1 MTENLLNMLSV
12 CRIWCIANRV
22 LLGVAG
28 ILWFSTLVLGLLWPL
43 PGTDKAGS
51 FQNPD
56 LAGVRADKDF
66 EPEDLDAFLENT
78 RWGVS
83 LREIFE
89 QVAGQE
95 QRSVNPILKEMGY
108 VGLISTL
115 ESNEVLL
122 LMPEGGTQRLTIGDS
137 LPDGRELVAID
148 ENSLTLKDA
157 KQNHEV
163 LVLFPE
169 LPAELPEYP
178 SHNTDI
184 IDGPL
189 K

>member
-1 MTENLLNMLSV
+1 MESLRYIFSAF
-12 CRIWCIANRV
+12 RIWCISNKV

-28 ILWFSTLVLGLLWPL
+28 ILWLSTLVLGLVWPL
-43 PGTDKAGS
+43 PGTEGSESLQSFKQAGA
-51 FQNPD
+51 QTNID
-56 LAGVRADKDF
+56 I

-89 QVAGQE
+89 QGDSQE
-95 QRSVNPILKEMGY
+95 QRSVNPVLREMGY

-115 ESNEVLL
+115 ERNEVLL

-157 KQNHEV
+157 QQNSEV

-178 SHNTDI
+178 ANNTDI

>member
-1 MTENLLNMLSV
+1 MVYCLHFSV
-12 CRIWCIANRV
+12 KFTQNSEHSAIRD
-22 LLGVAG
+22 
-28 ILWFSTLVLGLLWPL
+28 ST
-43 PGTDKAGS
+43 DI
-51 FQNPD
+51 
-56 LAGVRADKDF
+56 
-66 EPEDLDAFLENT
+66 EPEDLSVFLENR

-89 QVAGQE
+89 QDANRE
-95 QRSVNPILKEMGY
+95 QRSVNPILKKMGY
-108 VGLISTL
+108 VGLISTF

-157 KQNHEV
+157 QQISEV

-169 LPAELPEYP
+169 LPPDLIQQLPEYP
-178 SHNTDI
+178 SNNTDI
-184 IDGPL
+184 IDGPV

>member
-1 MTENLLNMLSV
+1 MAYLFNILSA
-12 CRIWCIANRV
+12 CRHWCLANQV
-22 LLGVAG
+22 LVGVAG
-28 ILWFSTLVLGLLWPL
+28 VLWSSALLFGLLWPL
-43 PGTDKAGS
+43 PSTDRAES
-51 FQNPD
+51 LEFSQQ
-56 LAGVRADKDF
+56 AGVRTDTDIN
-66 EPEDLDAFLENT
+66 PENLDAFLENT
-78 RWGVS
+78 RWGIS

-89 QVAGQE
+89 QAAGQE
-95 QRSVNPILKEMGY
+95 QRSVNPVLREMGY

-115 ESNEVLL
+115 GSNEVLL

-184 IDGPL
+184 IDESL